1 MRNKLRNI
9 FVPFLLLIVLFSSC
23 KDKYT
28 EQYQSLEPVYLGY
41 NEFRES
47 IKVVSQQELVRP
59 GKIYTIGNYLFINE
73 IMKGVHVYSNTNP
86 ASPLYV
92 GFINIPGNIDLVVKN
107 NVMYADSYIDLVAID
122 ISDPSKAKEVGRVKS
137 VFPYSVPAYD
147 QTGYR
152 TGQIDQTKGIV
163 VSWEVKTV
171 RKEINAIDYPIYPIY
186 YGSKY
191 EALMSGS
198 AGSNTTGTSSAAGIG
213 GSMARFG
220 LTGNA
225 LVAVDNHTYYNFDL
239 SDPNNPKLASQSQIN
254 WGIET
259 MFLSGKYMF
268 LGTTNGMLTYDL
280 SDLNKPLYLSTFWH
294 ATGCDP
300 VVVQNN
306 RAYVTIRGGNVC
318 GSNINRLDVLDVSNI
333 LKPTLLRSYTM
344 DGPYGLGISD
354 DILFV
359 CDGNSGLKIYNAAD
373 PLQISEHLLAKF
385 PNIQAYDVIPL
396 GKSLLMI
403 GGDGFYQY
411 DYSDV
416 KNIKQISVIKVRK
429 FYID

>member
-28 EQYQSLEPVYLGY
+28 EQYQSLEPVYMGY
-41 NEFRES
+41 DEFRES
-47 IKVVSQQELVRP
+47 VKVVSQQDLVKP
-59 GKIYTIGNYLFINE
+59 GKIYTVGNYLFINE

-152 TGQIDQTKGIV
+152 TGQIDQTKGVV

-171 RKEINAIDYPIYPIY
+171 RKEINTIDYPVYPIY

-191 EALMSGS
+191 EALMTGS
-198 AGSNTTGTSSAAGIG
+198 TGSNTTAASAAGIG

-239 SDPNNPKLASQSQIN
+239 SDSNNPKLASQSQIN

-259 MFLSGKYMF
+259 MFLYGKYMF

-306 RAYVTIRGGNVC
+306 KAYVTIRGGNVC
-318 GSNINRLDVLDVSNI
+318 GSNINRLDVLDVSDI
-333 LKPTLLRSYTM
+333 LKPALLRSYTM

-373 PLQISEHLLAKF
+373 PLLIAEHLLAKF

-416 KNIKQISVIKVRK
+416 KNIKQISVIKVKK